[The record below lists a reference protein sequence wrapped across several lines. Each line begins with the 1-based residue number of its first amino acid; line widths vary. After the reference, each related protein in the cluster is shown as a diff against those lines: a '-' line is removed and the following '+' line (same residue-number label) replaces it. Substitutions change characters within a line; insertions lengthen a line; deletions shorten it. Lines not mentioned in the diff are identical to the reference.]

1 MIETDWPPFMP
12 DVALALLGEPS
23 RKASREWRYGRRGSL
38 VVNLTAGT
46 WKDYES
52 GDGGGVLALIEREQS
67 CNRAGAVQW
76 AVSQG
81 LLPEN
86 GTPPHRTP
94 KAARMP
100 QNRRTREGAA
110 PAGPVTGTATTL
122 STPTAALA
130 GEIWEASELA
140 TWTPAHDYL
149 AGRMVWPPQGEGCPS
164 LPPGVR
170 WLDRAAGKA
179 LDKLREFPKDAA
191 GVLVFAYRLPG
202 GDLAAVEL
210 EALLTDGTRPDPRWR
225 RTYGPRTGAAFEA
238 AAGGRATVL
247 CEGAVTALAA
257 RRLHQGC
264 RVLACG
270 GTSGLEAVAQHVQG
284 RLVLEV
290 DGDKAGRTAA
300 LELAK
305 RLRQAG
311 RDVTLEINPQ
321 GMDPADV
328 WESIVGERSAIMEFD
343 GGMTRTE
350 AERAAWNEH
359 LKGGPYE

>member
-1 MIETDWPPFMP
+1 MK
-12 DVALALLGEPS
+12 S
-23 RKASREWRYGRRGSL
+23 
-38 VVNLTAGT
+38 
-46 WKDYES
+46 
-52 GDGGGVLALIEREQS
+52 
-67 CNRAGAVQW
+67 
-76 AVSQG
+76 
-81 LLPEN
+81 
-86 GTPPHRTP
+86 
-94 KAARMP
+94 
-100 QNRRTREGAA
+100 
-110 PAGPVTGTATTL
+110 
-122 STPTAALA
+122 
-130 GEIWEASELA
+130 WEASEHA

-149 AGRMVWPPQGEGCPS
+149 AGRMVWPPKGEGCPS

-311 RDVTLEINPQ
+311 RDVTLKINPQ